1 MAANGNPPIPEIAEE
16 RIRIAET
23 AERKKWAG
31 ADFVGGEQGDL
42 SAKPA
47 KPKQS
52 SGCGENR
59 ILVELP
65 DCLERSRCCFGAGK
79 NNQVCAAHGRKWFPE
94 LASWQQRL
102 PCKRPRNIHQKYIQV
117 AGKLQVLKTVI
128 QNKNID
134 GLLGFDSMAPGKAVL
149 ANAENDLALEAELH
163 QFDFV
168 AGPVC
173 ATVAPAQNRHALP
186 FCKKLLSEP
195 DNHGRFAGAAD
206 GKIAHADNR
215 SFQTLLL
222 QPGVRIEPN
231 PHPHNCP
238 VHDR

>member
-1 MAANGNPPIPEIAEE
+1 M
-16 RIRIAET
+16 
-23 AERKKWAG
+23 
-31 ADFVGGEQGDL
+31 
-42 SAKPA
+42 
-47 KPKQS
+47 
-52 SGCGENR
+52 
-59 ILVELP
+59 
-65 DCLERSRCCFGAGK
+65 
-79 NNQVCAAHGRKWFPE
+79 
-94 LASWQQRL
+94 
-102 PCKRPRNIHQKYIQV
+102 
-117 AGKLQVLKTVI
+117 
-128 QNKNID
+128 
-134 GLLGFDSMAPGKAVL
+134 
-149 ANAENDLALEAELH
+149 ELH